1 VFRRRRREDADHA
14 GAGYPGA
21 DATGD
26 ADAGWAD
33 PDETGEWDD
42 DAAEPAGAHPV
53 GADQAGAGPVGADPA
68 GADPAGADP
77 GGAGPSAPVP
87 PGLRGGPWDA
97 DEAYPERERAD
108 FGSLLFPVTP
118 MQQIEL
124 ATDGQRFVWVTVK
137 DGMSELRVHAFAAP
151 RSGELWPEVQQEI
164 IEELSTAGTAAQ
176 ETEGP
181 FGTEVFAHVPVEPG
195 NASAGTR
202 PVRFIGI
209 DGPRWLLR
217 GLIIGGAATG
227 AEPVE
232 PFEELL
238 SDIVVVRGDHPMPP
252 RDMLELRLPPE
263 VQQAFEQQQ
272 QAFEQQQQAGG
283 LGQQQAGG
291 EVAEPE
297 EENRFRTDLSPF
309 ERGPEFT
316 ETR

>member
-1 VFRRRRREDADHA
+1 MFRRRRREDADQASSGHS
-14 GAGYPGA
+14 GA
-21 DATGD
+21 DAAGD
-26 ADAGWAD
+26 TEGSWEG

-42 DAAEPAGAHPV
+42 DAAE
-53 GADQAGAGPVGADPA
+53 QAGAVPSGAV
-68 GADPAGADP
+68 
-77 GGAGPSAPVP
+77 SSSPVP

-97 DEAYPERERAD
+97 GEAYPERDRAD
-108 FGSLLFPVTP
+108 FGSLLVPVTP

-124 ATDGQRFVWVTVK
+124 ATDGQRFIWVTVK
-137 DGMSELRVHAFAAP
+137 SGTSELRVHAFAAP
-151 RSGELWPEVQQEI
+151 RSGGLWADVRQEI
-164 IEELSTAGTAAQ
+164 AEELSSAGTASQ
-176 ETEGP
+176 DREGP
-181 FGTEVFAHVPVEPG
+181 FGTEVFAYVPVEPG

-217 GLIIGGAATG
+217 GLIIGEAASG
-227 AEPVE
+227 AESAE

-263 VQQAFEQQQ
+263 VQQALEQQQ
-272 QAFEQQQQAGG
+272 QALAEQQADG
-283 LGQQQAGG
+283 
-291 EVAEPE
+291 VEPE
-297 EENRFRTDLSPF
+297 EENRFRHTDLSPF

>member
-1 VFRRRRREDADHA
+1 MFRRRRREDADQA
-14 GAGYPGA
+14 SPGYPGA
-21 DATGD
+21 DAAGD
-26 ADAGWAD
+26 VGGGWEG
-33 PDETGEWDD
+33 PDETGEWDE
-42 DAAEPAGAHPV
+42 DAVSAGEPS
-53 GADQAGAGPVGADPA
+53 
-68 GADPAGADP
+68 
-77 GGAGPSAPVP
+77 GAGPSGTGPLGAGASDAGP

-97 DEAYPERERAD
+97 DEAYPERDRAN
-108 FGSLLFPVTP
+108 FGSLLVPVAP

-124 ATDGQRFVWVTVK
+124 ATDGQRFIWVTVK
-137 DGMSELRVHAFAAP
+137 DGTSELRVHAFAAP
-151 RSGELWPEVQQEI
+151 RSGGLWPDVRQEI
-164 IEELSTAGTAAQ
+164 AEELSSAGSAVQ
-176 ETEGP
+176 EIEGP

-202 PVRFIGI
+202 PVRFIGV

-232 PFEELL
+232 PFEDLL

-263 VQQAFEQQQ
+263 VQQALEQQQ
-272 QAFEQQQQAGG
+272 AAEQQAAEQQAGG
-283 LGQQQAGG
+283 PG
-291 EVAEPE
+291 AEPE
-297 EENRFRTDLSPF
+297 EENRFRTDLNPF

>member
-1 VFRRRRREDADHA
+1 MFRRRRREDADQASSGHS
-14 GAGYPGA
+14 GA
-21 DATGD
+21 DAAGD
-26 ADAGWAD
+26 TEGSWED

-42 DAAEPAGAHPV
+42 GAAG
-53 GADQAGAGPVGADPA
+53 QAGAV
-68 GADPAGADP
+68 
-77 GGAGPSAPVP
+77 PSGVVSPSPVP

-97 DEAYPERERAD
+97 NQAYPERDRAD
-108 FGSLLFPVTP
+108 FGSILVPVTP

-124 ATDGQRFVWVTVK
+124 ATDGQRFIWVTVK
-137 DGMSELRVHAFAAP
+137 NGMSELRVHAFAAP
-151 RSGELWPEVQQEI
+151 RSGGLWQDVRQEI
-164 IEELSTAGTAAQ
+164 AEELSSAGTPAQ

-181 FGTEVFAHVPVEPG
+181 FGTEVFAHVAVEPG
-195 NASAGTR
+195 NASAGTL

-217 GLIIGGAATG
+217 GLIIGGAASG

-263 VQQAFEQQQ
+263 VQQALEQQQ
-272 QAFEQQQQAGG
+272 ALA
-283 LGQQQAGG
+283 QQQAGG
-291 EVAEPE
+291 EDAEPE
-297 EENRFRTDLSPF
+297 EENRFRTDLNPF

>member
-1 VFRRRRREDADHA
+1 VFRRRRREDADQASSGHS
-14 GAGYPGA
+14 GA
-21 DATGD
+21 DAAGD
-26 ADAGWAD
+26 TEGSWED

-42 DAAEPAGAHPV
+42 DAAE
-53 GADQAGAGPVGADPA
+53 QAGAVPSGAVSPN
-68 GADPAGADP
+68 
-77 GGAGPSAPVP
+77 PVP

-97 DEAYPERERAD
+97 DEAYPERDRAD
-108 FGSLLFPVTP
+108 FGSLLVPVTP

-124 ATDGQRFVWVTVK
+124 ATDGQRFIWVTVK
-137 DGMSELRVHAFAAP
+137 SGPSELRVHAFAAP
-151 RSGELWPEVQQEI
+151 RSGGLWADVRQEI
-164 IEELSTAGTAAQ
+164 AEELSSAGTASQ
-176 ETEGP
+176 DMEGP
-181 FGTEVFAHVPVEPG
+181 FGTEVFAHVPVESG

-217 GLIIGGAATG
+217 GLIIGEAASG
-227 AEPVE
+227 AESAE

-263 VQQAFEQQQ
+263 VQQALEQQQ
-272 QAFEQQQQAGG
+272 QALAEQQADG
-283 LGQQQAGG
+283 
-291 EVAEPE
+291 VEPE
-297 EENRFRTDLSPF
+297 EENRFRNTDLNPF